1 MHAMNETLPPMKRFA
16 LLLSILLAAVPTA
29 GAQQPDPAA
38 ILKGARM
45 TAALV
50 NLPEGLAGAVTKG
63 RTKVPV
69 TLHMRGKDIQFVL
82 QDKDERFHLRLGESE
97 LDLFAIT
104 DGKTVRF
111 PAAKLTQSI
120 RDTDVTYEDISMRF
134 LYWPDAKLE
143 GEEKVGMFDCY
154 KIRVDKPKPVASR
167 YAAVYVWVSKKH
179 GAFIKVQGYEAK
191 GGLVKEFQVQ
201 DVMPLDNNT
210 WGLRKMQVATHDP
223 ATGRRAS
230 ISQVVFDKPASRKAP
245 GPAGLR

>member
-1 MHAMNETLPPMKRFA
+1 MNATFPPVKRLVVLLP
-16 LLLSILLAAVPTA
+16 LLLAAITTV

-50 NLPEGLAGAVTKG
+50 NLPEGLTGTVTKG

-82 QDKDERFHLRLGESE
+82 QDKDERFHLRLGDSE
-97 LDLFAIT
+97 LDLFEIT
-104 DGKTVRF
+104 ADGKTARF
-111 PAAKLTQSI
+111 PADKLTQSI
-120 RDTDVTYEDISMRF
+120 RDTDVTYEDISLRF

-154 KIRVDKPKPVASR
+154 KIKVDKPKPVASR

-179 GAFIKVQGYEAK
+179 GAFVKVQGYDAK

-223 ATGRRAS
+223 ATGRRS
-230 ISQVVFDKPASRKAP
+230 SLSQVTFDKPASRKNP